1 MVERPS
7 PPTSRHRATPFWR
20 DVRFLRVVGQIV
32 FVVLVALLA
41 GWLYANVMHSLEV
54 RGMRLGFHFLRL
66 EAGFEISEGPEY
78 GPSDSYG
85 KAFLIGVANTLKVS
99 FIGVIFATLLGLTA
113 GIARLSSNWLMRKI
127 ASIYIEAIRNTPL
140 LVQLFFWYTAVLLK
154 LPPVRESLR
163 LPASIYINQRGLY
176 LPWPYL
182 SPGFKFWGYSLIA
195 AALAAGLVYLFRRRQ
210 LRRLERPGFPSAW
223 ALPVFAAVAIL
234 GWFLAPTTPLHW
246 SIPVMKKFNFQGG
259 LQMTPEFTALLAGL
273 VIYTGAFIAEI
284 VRAGILAVHPGQK
297 EAAKAVGLRNV
308 QILRLV
314 VLPQA
319 LRVIIPPLTSQYL
332 NLAKNSSLAV
342 AIGYPDLFNVAG
354 TIFNQ
359 TGKAI
364 EVILMIMGSYLIMS
378 LSTSVFMNWYNRR
391 TQLVER

>member
-1 MVERPS
+1 
-7 PPTSRHRATPFWR
+7 
-20 DVRFLRVVGQIV
+20 VRFLRVLGQFI
-32 FVVLVALLA
+32 FIILLALLA
-41 GWLYANVMHSLEV
+41 GWLYANVMHSLEA

-66 EAGFEISEGPEY
+66 EAGFEISEGLEY
-78 GPSDSYG
+78 SPSDSYG
-85 KAFLIGVANTLKVS
+85 KAFLVGVANTLKVS
-99 FIGVIFATLLGLTA
+99 IVGITLATLLGLIA
-113 GIARLSSNWLMRKI
+113 GIARLSSNWLVQKI
-127 ASIYIEAIRNTPL
+127 ASVYIETIRNTPL

-163 LPASIYINQRGLY
+163 LPGSIYINQRGLF
-176 LPWPYL
+176 LPWPH
-182 SPGFKFWGYSLIA
+182 PTAGFKFWGYSLIA
-195 AALAAGLVYLFRRRQ
+195 AALIAGLVYLFRFRQ
-210 LRRLERPGFPSAW
+210 LKRLERPGFPSIW
-223 ALPVFAAVAIL
+223 ALPVFVAVAIL
-234 GWFLAPTTPLHW
+234 GWFLAPTTPFGW
-246 SIPVMKKFNFQGG
+246 SIPVLKRFNFEGG

-297 EAAKAVGLRNV
+297 EVAKAVGLKNF

-342 AIGYPDLFNVAG
+342 AVGYPDLFNVAG

-378 LSTSVFMNWYNRR
+378 LTTSLFMNWYNRR